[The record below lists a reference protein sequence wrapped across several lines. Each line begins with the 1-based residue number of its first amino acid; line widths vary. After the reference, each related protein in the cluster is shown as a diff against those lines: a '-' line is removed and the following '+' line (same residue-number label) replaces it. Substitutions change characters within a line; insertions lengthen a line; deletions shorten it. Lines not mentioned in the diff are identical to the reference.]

1 MKIKVYGHNQNACSS
16 MINECVHNI
25 EELVIDLDYAQIG
38 VIDGNHCVLVDNIR
52 MIVDR
57 KEYDRV
63 SKLLRVD
70 VPDEEEAILE
80 EKDVTDSNVD
90 GLEV

>member
-1 MKIKVYGHNQNACSS
+1 

-70 VPDEEEAILE
+70 VPDEEEEAILE